1 MEIAKFKALLKGNN
15 AIRLDDNWIVFN
27 DLELYNLNTGKSI
40 ISESFDNFLK
50 IKIGIQSI
58 AELISSQD
66 EFYRTFA
73 GGRGAK
79 YGVGD
84 LGGGFDSAR
93 DDRDH
98 GFRNAKF
105 PAEFNVGGKFR
116 SYDKTLDLFV
126 KKYSSADHE
135 YGVTV
140 DDQGF
145 VHRHIEGGKSSVA
158 ISGGKNQMILHN
170 HPGGGNFSKADL
182 ISIASGNERGIAAI
196 GTKKIYTITKKKGFD
211 SKSFIKGVSAA
222 KWPKHLS
229 YDDGADWWLRKN
241 AKKYSYSY
249 TARKSK

>member
-1 MEIAKFKALLKGNN
+1 METAKFRALLKGNN

-40 ISESFDNFLK
+40 VSENFDDFLK
-50 IKIGIQSI
+50 IMIGKKSI
-58 AELISSQD
+58 AALISSQD

-79 YGVGD
+79 YGKND
-84 LGGGFDSAR
+84 LGGGFNSAG
-93 DDRDH
+93 DGRDH

-126 KKYSSADHE
+126 KKYASADHE
-135 YGVTV
+135 YGITV

-145 VHRHIEGGKSSVA
+145 VHRHIEGGRSSVA

-170 HPGGGNFSKADL
+170 HPSGGNFSKADL

-196 GTKKIYTITKKKGFD
+196 GTRKIYTISKKKGFD
-211 SKSFIKGVSAA
+211 SKAFIKGVSTA

-241 AKKYSYSY
+241 AKKYGYSY